1 MSLATV
7 DIDRIVAEVVRR
19 LRSHAAPS
27 STVPA
32 STVPVSTVSASNAAG
47 ELVLTDKVITLSLL
61 KGKLTGV
68 SKLTVG
74 ERAIVTPAVRDELK
88 QRGIVWSRSSS
99 QRSGTTSIGLLTAA
113 TDEASATALKVI
125 RCPRIERIE
134 TGASMSLENTAKDL
148 ARHMTARQIPGLL
161 VSNRP
166 YAALVA
172 ASQAQGI
179 RAAIVKTTAD
189 VEQAAAEAAVN
200 LFVVSPLQTT
210 PTVLKNIAQAIA
222 TAAAAQRKARS

>member
-19 LRSHAAPS
+19 LRSHAAGS
-27 STVPA
+27 STGP
-32 STVPVSTVSASNAAG
+32 SSTVSASNASSSQAG

-68 SKLTVG
+68 SKLVVG

-88 QRGIVWSRSSS
+88 QRGIAWSRSSA
-99 QRSGTTSIGLLTAA
+99 QKSGTTTVGLLTAA
-113 TDEASATALKVI
+113 TDDVSAVPLKVL

-134 TGASMSLENTAKDL
+134 TGASTSLENTAQDL
-148 ARHMTARQIPGLL
+148 ARHMTARQLPGLL

-166 YAALVA
+166 YAAVVA

-179 RAAIVKTTAD
+179 RAAIVATTAD
-189 VEQAAAEAAVN
+189 VAQAAAEAGVN

-222 TAAAAQRKARS
+222 ASARKARS